1 MYLYIVAIIIIVACY
16 FIQLRHNFWDKQPVM
31 RDGDC
36 QDIKVIGSIP
46 NFKIKLNNSDIKFKQ
61 NISNLDEVYTFLN
74 DNFNNDYNINYSYLK
89 YCFNK
94 KDSINISCYDKKTII
109 GFIHA
114 QPMRIVF
121 KKKLLNLYYVDYL
134 CVEKYN
140 RSKNLAS
147 LLISTLLN
155 SFKNKQ
161 SIFLFKKDS
170 YGLPYKNLLKTHYF
184 YKDMREIVPIKLEN
198 VYNLSDKPENTNII
212 YNYYRKLISKFKMY
226 NYIDRTEFRKI
237 FIEHN
242 KLDLYVINNENDIKT
257 LVIGKKGVYKIWN
270 KIENCF
276 EIELILGEIKYAEKV
291 DKILSNV
298 LKNNGYNFYCLS
310 NVGLN
315 GKFIKDNNLTR
326 SQRVYYYT
334 YNLNLP
340 KLKTSE
346 FLVNLN

>member
-1 MYLYIVAIIIIVACY
+1 MYLYIIAIIIITACY
-16 FIQLRHNFWDKQPVM
+16 FIRLKHNFWDKQPVM
-31 RDGDC
+31 RDNKCDE
-36 QDIKVIGSIP
+36 IKVLGLIP
-46 NFKIKLNNSDIKFKQ
+46 NFIIKLNGSKIKFSK

-94 KDSINISCYDKKTII
+94 TGAINISCYHDKTLI

-121 KKKLLNLYYVDYL
+121 RKKLLNLYYVDYL
-134 CVEKYN
+134 CVEKSN
-140 RSKNLAS
+140 RTKNLAS

-155 SFKNKQ
+155 SYKNKKT
-161 SIFLFKKDS
+161 IFLFKKDS
-170 YGLPYKNLLKTHYF
+170 YRLPYKYLLKTHYF
-184 YKDMREIVPIKLEN
+184 YKDMRNVVPIKIEN
-198 VYNLSDKPENTNII
+198 VYNLSDKAENANMI
-212 YNYYRKLISKFKMY
+212 YNYYRKLISRFKMY
-226 NYIDRTEFRKI
+226 NYIDRVEFSKI

-242 KLDLYVINNENDIKT
+242 KLDLYVINNENGIKT
-257 LVIGKKGVYKIWN
+257 LVIGKKGVYKIWG

-276 EIELILGEIKYAEKV
+276 EIELILGEIRYSSEV

-310 NVGLN
+310 NVGMN
-315 GKFIKDNNLTR
+315 GKFIKDNKLRR
-326 SQRVYYYT
+326 SQRVFYYT